1 MPTAPTS
8 TKHDVHDPR
17 YMSGPQLAHLG
28 IKLLN
33 KHDLLLQCMDCS
45 ETWSPILDKKG
56 HLPEGYWICPNGC
69 NR

>member
-1 MPTAPTS
+1 
-8 TKHDVHDPR
+8 
-17 YMSGPQLAHLG
+17 LG

-45 ETWSPILDKKG
+45 ETWSPLLDKKG
-56 HLPEGYWICPNGC
+56 NLPEGYWICPNGC